1 MNTVGAVRLDRTEQ
15 PLDLI
20 APAFRADGLAYGP
33 PGEGKIVIIGC
44 GNLLRGDDAV
54 GPMLIRHLW
63 SYGIPDHVLLVDG
76 GTAGMDVGF
85 KMQGARQVIIVDAA
99 STGSAPGTIFKV
111 PGAELEELPPLQGL
125 HSHQFRWDHSLAF
138 ARWLLK
144 DEYPNDI
151 TVLLIEVD
159 SCLPGAELTPA
170 VDASMRRAARLI
182 VQMWEAAGSLAET
195 VADTVGGTV
204 GDTVGDPVAE
214 TIEVG

>member
-1 MNTVGAVRLDRTEQ
+1 MNTVGAVRVDRTDQ

-33 PGEGKIVIIGC
+33 PGEGKIVVIGC

-63 SYGIPDHVLLVDG
+63 SIGIPDHVLLVDG

-99 STGSAPGTIFKV
+99 STGSAPGTIFRV

-144 DEYPNDI
+144 DEYPSEI

-159 SCLPGAELTPA
+159 SCLPCAELTPA
-170 VDASMRRAARLI
+170 VDASMRSAARLI
-182 VQMWEAAGSLAET
+182 VEMWEAAGPQPDAP
-195 VADTVGGTV
+195 ADTVAET
-204 GDTVGDPVAE
+204 VAE